1 MVIHVRRGKGNKDR
15 YVLLGETMLTRAGLK
30 NLDKPEVGLK

>member
-1 MVIHVRRGKGNKDR
+1 MTTVSIRLPDEILSEV
-15 YVLLGETMLTRAGLK
+15 RAGLK